1 MTEKLDA
8 VMPKIAL
15 LLRVVLGNGATDS
28 ERINA
33 INAVRLKN

>member
-33 INAVRLKN
+33 IQRSCDKN